1 MAHSTALLDTQAD
14 VFVYIETPPVEPAAR
29 PSTDTDRLI
38 RFLRSIHNPIS
49 AFASSTAHS
58 TYRLNALRWETPTDW
73 EDMQAQA
80 QDDLSGMSAGFL
92 QQYMLSTMLEVL
104 RSPRGVRC
112 SWSLYMDVLQHLEG
126 ITNLLARPEKEP
138 PTAELSQDD
147 IESQIAVYERQF
159 GMTSDEFM
167 QQVRD
172 GDVPDTFETMAWT
185 ILLRHR

>member
-1 MAHSTALLDTQAD
+1 
-14 VFVYIETPPVEPAAR
+14 
-29 PSTDTDRLI
+29 
-38 RFLRSIHNPIS
+38 
-49 AFASSTAHS
+49 
-58 TYRLNALRWETPTDW
+58 
-73 EDMQAQA
+73 
-80 QDDLSGMSAGFL
+80 
-92 QQYMLSTMLEVL
+92 
-104 RSPRGVRC
+104 
-112 SWSLYMDVLQHLEG
+112 MDVLQHLEG